1 MLSLIKDL
9 ASLLLSHAITPI
21 LKRIE
26 GLFKENHL
34 ENMKSFTR
42 TSVEPDLAD
51 SSTN

>member
-1 MLSLIKDL
+1 MLRLIKDL
-9 ASLLLSHAITPI
+9 ASLLLSNAITPI

-34 ENMKSFTR
+34 ENMTSFTR